1 MSPRKGVTCQRVP
14 QPSREQPAAVW
25 ALVPLRLM
33 LGIGFALHGIAKLG
47 RGPERFAE
55 ILQALGVPHASV
67 SAWVTTL
74 LEVGGGVA
82 LVFGFLVVPISIPLA
97 IVMLTAMV
105 RVHLP
110 IGFSAVRL
118 RAVTPHGAEFG
129 PVGYEVNLLYLV
141 GLLALMMGGPSPFSV
156 DRWLRDRRSGHS
168 RRRDPQPSAPSS
180 R

>member
-1 MSPRKGVTCQRVP
+1 MDG
-14 QPSREQPAAVW
+14 QPSGERSTAPW

-33 LGIGFALHGIAKLG
+33 LGIGFGLHGMAKLG
-47 RGPERFAE
+47 RGPGQFAE
-55 ILQALGVPHASV
+55 ILGALGVPHATL
-67 SAWVTTL
+67 SAWLTTL
-74 LEVGGGVA
+74 LEIGGGVA
-82 LVFGFLVVPISIPLA
+82 LIVGFLVVPISVPLA
-97 IVMLTAMV
+97 VVMLTAMV

-141 GLLALMMGGPSPFSV
+141 GLLALVLGGPSPFSV
-156 DRWLRDRRSGHS
+156 DRWRRERRAHLPQSPPDRRASGL
-168 RRRDPQPSAPSS
+168 RVGGVDP